1 MYVCMYVCGIN
12 STRTGAGLA
21 ELAAALRTVVHS
33 IQQ

>member
-1 MYVCMYVCGIN
+1 MLLLSLVYL